1 MYTLDYLKSLQVD
14 LEVWDGPGS
23 RFGDEEHFELKKYFS
38 DEQLEP
44 MMENDAP
51 DELMDVIEGLIKEHV
66 ENFYVVGCIK
76 CFTVKDADGNL
87 IGECKP
93 YYQGYS

>member
-1 MYTLDYLKSLQVD
+1 MYPLEYLKSLHVD
-14 LEVWDGPGS
+14 LEVWDSPGS

-76 CFTVKDADGNL
+76 CFTVKDADGNP

>member
-1 MYTLDYLKSLQVD
+1 MYPLEYLKSLHVD
-14 LEVWDGPGS
+14 LEVWDSPGS

-93 YYQGYS
+93 DYYIW